1 MPDHYPEAL
10 VLERKGRIRRI
21 VRGFFRWGLRLF
33 LCAVVLLAGAFLGAF
48 APQLYRHFWLF
59 PRQAAAWKDLAAQRT
74 PVSLKTGWNEYRGVM
89 HSHSHISHDSE
100 VQFPEIAEAL
110 HKAQCQFIFL
120 TDHVVD
126 GKADYSLGWRGVH
139 DGILFVQGFEMTE
152 GFMPWGLPEDAVLRN
167 DADPAELAKEIRALG
182 GVLCLGH
189 VEAGRPFHIPEI
201 DGMEIYNIH
210 TDILDELME
219 KHSRPELVKEFLINL
234 FSYGD
239 QTLRHMFDWWILA
252 MLVQKWDEQ
261 SLHRDI
267 TAIAAN
273 DCHQNVGVRGVYTAR
288 DTLLLLDT
296 GHNDPEDKL
305 YELDLNIFT
314 RLLLRVFF
322 GPLEPDK
329 QVFRIDADPYERSA
343 RFVNTHLLAKELTET
358 ALLDALREGRA
369 FIAFN
374 MLADASGFAYV
385 AQGNGQQ
392 VTMGEQIALTPDL
405 KLLAEA
411 PLSCRFTLFRNGK
424 KVVDIEGKTFEYA
437 VTAPG
442 KYRIQAD
449 LRVPGEITVTG
460 ENYALGMAPWVLTN
474 PIRVVDA
481 E

>member
-1 MPDHYPEAL
+1 VEPKEKKRKYLRGTLRWGMRLALLIL
-10 VLERKGRIRRI
+10 VLI
-21 VRGFFRWGLRLF
+21 L
-33 LCAVVLLAGAFLGAF
+33 GAFLGIF
-48 APQLYRHFWLF
+48 APQLYHHFWLF
-59 PRQAAAWKDLAAQRT
+59 PKQAEAWKELTTQRE
-74 PVSLKTGWNEYRGVM
+74 PVALQTGWNEYRGVM

-100 VQFPEIAEAL
+100 VEFPEIVEAL
-110 HKAQCQFIFL
+110 HKAQCQFIFM

-139 DGILFVQGFEMTE
+139 DGILFVQGYEMQE
-152 GFMPWGLPEDAVLRN
+152 GFMPWGLPEGTVLRN
-167 DADPAELAKEIRALG
+167 DAHPAELAKEIRQLG

-210 TDILDELME
+210 TDLIDELVD

-239 QTLRHMFDWWILA
+239 QTLRHMFDWWTLA

-261 SLHRDI
+261 SLHRKI

-273 DCHQNVGVRGVYTAR
+273 DCHQNVGVRGIYTAQ

-305 YELDLNIFT
+305 YELDLNVFT
-314 RLLLRVFF
+314 RSLLRLLF
-322 GPLEPDK
+322 GRLEADK
-329 QVFRIDADPYERSA
+329 QLFRIDADPYDRSA
-343 RFVNTHLLAKELTET
+343 RFVNTHLLATELTEP
-358 ALLDALREGRA
+358 ALIDALRTGRA

-385 AQGNGQQ
+385 AQGNGEQA
-392 VTMGEQIALTPDL
+392 TMGEQIAFAPGLR
-405 KLLAEA
+405 LLAEA
-411 PLSCRFTLFRNGK
+411 PLSCRFTLFRDGK
-424 KVVDIEGKTFEYA
+424 KVTDQEGRTFEHE

-449 LRVPGEITVTG
+449 LPVPGEISVIG
-460 ENYALGMAPWVLTN
+460 SSYALDMAPWVLTN
-474 PIRVVDA
+474 QIEVTA
-481 E
+481 AGAL